1 MSKIILVTGG
11 ARSGKSTFAEK
22 YIAEHGSSIAYIATS
37 QVYDEEMAYRVKLHR
52 QRRPAGWQTFEAP
65 FDAHKA
71 LKEALAAHDAV
82 LFDCITL
89 YLSNYLC
96 TEEASVSKM
105 AQLTEHVRLMMQHLV
120 ESVRSA
126 GSGRLAVFVTNEVG
140 AGIVPENALARCYRD
155 LAGIANQYMAAQADE
170 VYLSV
175 AGIPLKIK

>member
-22 YIAEHGSSIAYIATS
+22 YIATHGSSIAYIATS
-37 QVYDEEMAYRVKLHR
+37 QVYDDEMAYRVKLHR

-71 LKEALAAHDAV
+71 LDEAFAAHDAV
-82 LFDCITL
+82 LFDCLTL

-96 TEEASVSKM
+96 TKEASVSKM
-105 AQLTEHVRLMMQHLV
+105 EQLTEHVRLMMQQLV

-126 GSGRLAVFVTNEVG
+126 GRGRLAVFVTNEVG

-170 VYLSV
+170 VYFSV